1 MVKGDQFEVEK
12 IVKNSASSFYW
23 GMKILPNKQARAM
36 FAVYAFCRIVD
47 DIADD
52 IKNKIKREKLLKE
65 WELSIKNLFLKQ
77 ITKNSVEREL
87 LFSIKEFNL
96 EKKDFLSI
104 IEGMRMDSNS
114 NIVFPSQK
122 KLNLYCDR
130 VAVAV
135 GYLSIKIFG
144 LSKSAKNYAFFLGRA
159 FQLTN
164 IVRDFHEDIDRGRC
178 YISEKYLQRYQIEK
192 NLKKIKNNPY
202 LQKIFQDIL
211 MEAETYFQKSLI
223 ESKSLDKKKIIA
235 SEIMKLFYKKI
246 HKKMFKKHININK
259 RIKLSIWDKISIF
272 YNFYVRKVHQK

>member
-12 IVKNSASSFYW
+12 IVKNSGSSFYW

-52 IKNKIKREKLLKE
+52 IKSKIKREKLLKE

-272 YNFYVRKVHQK
+272 YDFYVRKVHQK

>member
-1 MVKGDQFEVEK
+1 MAQDDQFEIEK
-12 IVKNSASSFYW
+12 IVKQSGSSFYW
-23 GMKILPNKQARAM
+23 GMKILPSKQARAM

-47 DIADD
+47 DIADE
-52 IKNKIKREKLLKE
+52 IKDKIKREKLLKE

-77 ITKNSVEREL
+77 TTKNSVEREL

-104 IEGMRMDSNS
+104 IQGMRMDSDS

-144 LSKSAKNYAFFLGRA
+144 LSKSAKNYAFYLGRA

-164 IVRDFHEDIDRGRC
+164 IVRDFREDIDRGRC
-178 YISEKYLQRYQIEK
+178 YISVKYLQKYQIEN
-192 NLKKIKNNPY
+192 NLRKIEDNPY

-211 MEAETYFQKSLI
+211 LEAENYFQKSLI

-235 SEIMKLFYKKI
+235 PEIMKLFYKKI
-246 HKKMFKKHININK
+246 HKKMFKTQININK

-272 YNFYVRKVHQK
+272 YNFYLRKINQK

>member
-52 IKNKIKREKLLKE
+52 IKSKIKREKLLKE

-223 ESKSLDKKKIIA
+223 ESKNLDKKKIIA

>member
-1 MVKGDQFEVEK
+1 MAQGDQFEIEK
-12 IVKNSASSFYW
+12 IVKKSGSSFYW

-47 DIADD
+47 DIADE

-77 ITKNSVEREL
+77 TTKNSVEREL

-164 IVRDFHEDIDRGRC
+164 IVRDFREDIERGRC
-178 YISEKYLQRYQIEK
+178 YISVKYLQKYQIEK
-192 NLKKIKNNPY
+192 NLKKIEKNPY

-211 MEAETYFQKSLI
+211 MEAETYFQKSLV
-223 ESKSLDKKKIIA
+223 ESETLDKKKIIA

-246 HKKMFKKHININK
+246 HNKMFKKHININN

-272 YNFYVRKVHQK
+272 YNFYLRKVHQK